1 MKIQIEPR
9 KDIMEIKP
17 SLDKVTYVSYL
28 SYQAAIPKAPED
40 VRLCDVKIA
49 FPEEADLEYHF
60 ETKDLAGNSISV
72 EVDNNYQPIPL
83 IDGEIKVETVPKQT
97 EVCFR
102 ILDENRRRIKNFYFG
117 HLGHSIIPI
126 SRKKSKT
133 LGDIKEAVPTFVQ
146 KLIKDGR
153 RIKYFFERSDSNIG
167 ICKKELVY
175 DTDEVPIVDGEKDIT
190 CWIMVSPDVCEKLTL
205 RTCNIFLLL
214 IFGSLF
220 VILLVFGSSYY
231 FDWLT
236 RGEIF
241 FLSIAGFI
249 MFYFTCGSIIEDDG
263 CEYK

>member
-1 MKIQIEPR
+1 MTIKIEPR
-9 KDIMEIKP
+9 KNVMDLKP
-17 SLDKVTYVSYL
+17 SLEKVTYVNYL
-28 SYQAAIPKAPED
+28 SYQAVIPKAPTN
-40 VRLCDVKIA
+40 VRLIDVKNA
-49 FPEEADLEYHF
+49 FPEEVDLEYHF
-60 ETKDLAGNSISV
+60 ETKDLAGNPISV

-83 IDGEIKVETVPKQT
+83 INGEIKIETVPKQA

-117 HLGHSIIPI
+117 HLAHSIIPI

-133 LGDIKEAVPTFVQ
+133 LGDIKEAVPIFVQ

-153 RIKYFFERSDSNIG
+153 RIKYFFKRRDSNIG
-167 ICKKELVY
+167 FCKKELVY
-175 DTDEVPIVDGEKDIT
+175 DTDEVPTVNGETDIT

-231 FDWLT
+231 FEWLT

-241 FLSIAGFI
+241 CLSIAGFI